1 VSIGLL
7 RLPKLGIIML
17 KMGIKQ
23 RSPNGLAGALFS
35 KVQLSVLGLLIGQP
49 DRSFRISEII
59 RLVGSG
65 SGAVQRELETLTA
78 AGIFTVSSS
87 GNQKLYRANRQSPIF
102 EELYGIV
109 LKTVGLL
116 EPLKKALKP
125 YQSKIVFAF
134 VYGSIAKG
142 TDIAK
147 SDIDLMI
154 IGEQITYGDIFM
166 ALQNAE
172 KTLQRPINPNLMTVD
187 DWRKR
192 RASKSAFVT
201 KIAEQPKMFVVGTD
215 HELQGIG

>member
-1 VSIGLL
+1 M
-7 RLPKLGIIML
+7 P
-17 KMGIKQ
+17 KMGIKE

-87 GNQKLYRANRQSPIF
+87 GSQKLYRANRQSPIF
-102 EELYGIV
+102 EELYGLV

-125 YQSKIVFAF
+125 YQSKIEFAF

-172 KTLQRPINPNLMTVD
+172 KTLQRPINPNLMTPD
-187 DWRKR
+187 EWRQR
-192 RASKSAFVT
+192 RSNKSAFVT
-201 KIAEQPKMFVVGTD
+201 KIIEQPKMFVLGTD
-215 HELQGIG
+215 NELQGIG